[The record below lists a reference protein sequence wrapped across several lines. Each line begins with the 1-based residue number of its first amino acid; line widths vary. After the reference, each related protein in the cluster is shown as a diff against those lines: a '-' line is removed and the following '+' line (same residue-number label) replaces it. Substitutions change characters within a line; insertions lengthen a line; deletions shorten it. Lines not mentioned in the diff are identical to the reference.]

1 MIEPLIS
8 AQVQHWLT
16 QPNCPAAPLLA
27 YMRAQGQ
34 LRDVQ
39 IAALQTYLYLLL
51 QGRNQPLSQLWVQGL
66 FAKPAS
72 YDGPRS
78 RMPALA
84 REVFAQQPAA
94 HTWYQVCQSQQPP
107 IATWLEEN
115 PDVPDYLALTHALF
129 YGWQNTDYVFSLPM
143 GSGKTWLMSAIM
155 YLNLFLGELHPGD
168 ARFAQNFC
176 VLIPSA
182 KKSSILPS
190 LRSMAHFDPA
200 WVLPEPAASRLR
212 QLLQFEVLDAAKTA
226 AKSNRIQNPNAHKV
240 AQHLMQPGLT
250 GLVLV
255 VNAEKVILD
264 RIDNSLDALIE
275 KTDDE
280 RDLAANELR
289 SLIGR
294 VPGLQLMVDEVHGAA
309 TSEIKLR
316 QVMQRWHAGGNV
328 HSVVG
333 FSGTPY
339 LDKPQELTIG
349 PYTLKQRQMSTVVF
363 HYPLYEAVRTFL
375 KQPVVETIRGLTAQQ
390 IVNHGVQEFRQ
401 RYGHTVYPTGCSAK
415 LAIYC
420 GTIERLETEV
430 APLAEQYFPGQV
442 LKYHRGNPQYKAPPG
457 AEAEFAAL
465 DSPGSRFRVVLLVQ
479 IGKEGWDCHSLT
491 SVILA
496 QKGDSPSNMVLQS
509 ACRCLREVVRGQ
521 RHSALIVLS
530 ADNAQLLE
538 AQLKASQ
545 NTSIAALNAA
555 AQAAPVS
562 VPVYDRSS
570 WLHSIGHSPAI
581 AAYQLRLHSQTLL
594 TETDPHTLAKL
605 QIALA
610 KARTRH
616 SSAISTGTLEHLSA
630 HTHGANDLG
639 EVAEWGHWLQTLVKE
654 SAGLLTYASL
664 QAYLPQLQAIFE
676 ALTVGTPELTAHH
689 TQALASSGIAAGH
702 GSLPTAQAARLADVD
717 TDAGAVA
724 TRTAVR
730 RYHLQAPQAE
740 VRRLTRLAFWSLR
753 EFSTQV
759 LPLDQAENLLLL
771 SADKLPAL
779 LPSHSKLYPSAPDVQ
794 KIIAA
799 DAHQQRGAAIAQ
811 ADDAAFAAARALL
824 EQQGLGHMLAAQ
836 SSVTAPAELACKDQT
851 FHYAPYDF
859 AQSGLELGLLQE
871 LLKVTQFQTSGL
883 EIYYNGA
890 RHLTQFRIDCYQKVG
905 VSGKRWQRLGAY
917 TPDFVM
923 LQRNPQGAP
932 HKVLIIETKG
942 QGFAEQSGY
951 TLRKQFVNSEFLK
964 LNNDKFGY
972 ARFDFC
978 EILEP
983 ERQDYR
989 DSALQLWAHAL
1000 HFFQP
1005 KPHIS

>member
-8 AQVQHWLT
+8 TQVQHWLAL
-16 QPNCPAAPLLA
+16 PNCPAAPLLA
-27 YMRAQGQ
+27 YMRAQGK

-51 QGRNQPLSQLWVQGL
+51 QGNNQPLTQLWMQGA

-78 RMPALA
+78 RMPQLA
-84 REVFAQQPAA
+84 RQTFAQQPAA
-94 HTWYQVCQSQQPP
+94 HTWYQICQAQHPAL
-107 IATWLEEN
+107 ATWLEDH
-115 PDVPDYLALTHALF
+115 PDETDYLALTHELF

-143 GSGKTWLMSAIM
+143 GSGKTWLMAAIM
-155 YLNLFLGELHPGD
+155 YLNLYLGEQHPGD

-190 LRSMAHFDPA
+190 LRSIEHFDPA

-212 QLLQFEVLDAAKTA
+212 QVLHFEVLDAAKTA

-240 AQHLMQPGLT
+240 AQHLMHPGLT

-264 RIDNSLDALIE
+264 RLDDSSDALIE
-275 KTDDE
+275 RSDDE
-280 RDLAANELR
+280 RDKAANELR
-289 SLIGR
+289 HLIGQ

-316 QVMQRWHAGGNV
+316 QVMQRWHTGGNV

-339 LDKPQELTIG
+339 LDKPQELKLG
-349 PYTLKQRQMSTVVF
+349 PNTLKQRQMSTVVF
-363 HYPLYEAVRTFL
+363 HYPLFEAVRTFL
-375 KQPVVETIRGLTAQQ
+375 KQPSVETVHGLTAEQ
-390 IVNHGVQEFRQ
+390 IVRRGLEAFRS
-401 RYGHTVYPTGCSAK
+401 RYGQTVYATGCSAK

-430 APLAEQYFPGQV
+430 APMVEQFFPGQV
-442 LKYHRGNPQYKAPPG
+442 LKYHRGNTQFKAPPG
-457 AEAEFAAL
+457 AEAQFAAL
-465 DSPGSRFRVVLLVQ
+465 DSPASPHRVVLLVQ

-491 SVILA
+491 GVILA
-496 QKGDSPSNMVLQS
+496 QKGDSPTNMVLQS

-521 RHSALIVLS
+521 RHTALIVLS
-530 ADNAQLLE
+530 ADNAQALE

-555 AQAAPVS
+555 AQSAPAP
-562 VPVYDRSS
+562 VPVYNRST
-570 WLHSIGHSPAI
+570 WLQSIGQAPTI
-581 AAYQLRLHSQTLL
+581 EAYQLRLQSQTL
-594 TETDPHTLAKL
+594 TVEDDPHTLAKL
-605 QIALA
+605 QVALTLA
-610 KARTRH
+610 QSRQ
-616 SSAISTGTLEHLSA
+616 SSAISTGTLDHLNAQTTSA
-630 HTHGANDLG
+630 LELGGTADL
-639 EVAEWGHWLQTLVKE
+639 AHWLHTLVKE
-654 SAGLLTYASL
+654 SAGTLTYPTL
-664 QAYLPQLQAIFE
+664 TPYLPQLQAIFD
-676 ALTVGTPELTAHH
+676 ALTECPDASHTNPPAVQTSSAAHN
-689 TQALASSGIAAGH
+689 
-702 GSLPTAQAARLADVD
+702 SLPCWGR
-717 TDAGAVA
+717 AGVGAGCA
-724 TRTAVR
+724 EPAGLVR

-740 VRRLTRLAFWSLR
+740 VRRLVRLAFWRVR
-753 EFSTQV
+753 EFATQV
-759 LPLDQAENLLLL
+759 LPLDHAEHLLLL
-771 SADKLPAL
+771 SADKLPDTVA
-779 LPSHSKLYPSAPDVQ
+779 HHGKLYPQAPDVQ
-794 KIIAA
+794 NIVAA
-799 DAHQQRGAAIAQ
+799 DAQHQRGAAIAQ

-824 EQQGLGHMLAAQ
+824 EQQGLGHMLAAK
-836 SSVTAPAELACKDQT
+836 SDKTAATELAAKDQT
-851 FHYAPYDF
+851 FHYLPYDF
-859 AQSGLELGLLQE
+859 AQSGLELGLLQA
-871 LLKVTQFQTSGL
+871 LLKITQFQSSGL

-890 RHLTQFRIDCYQKVG
+890 RHLTQFRIDCFQQVG
-905 VSGKRWQRLGAY
+905 TTRDTQAKRWQRLGVY

-923 LQRNPQGAP
+923 LQRGADGAA

-942 QGFAEQSGY
+942 QGFAQQSGY
-951 TLRKQFVNSEFLK
+951 ALRKQFVSSEFLK

-983 ERQDYR
+983 ANQRYR
-989 DSALQLWAHAL
+989 DAAISLLQHAQA
-1000 HFFQP
+1000 FFGTP
-1005 KPHIS
+1005 CAS

>member
-8 AQVQHWLT
+8 AQVQHWLG
-16 QPNCPAAPLLA
+16 QPNCPAGPLLA
-27 YMRAQGQ
+27 YMRQAGK

-51 QGRNQPLSQLWVQGL
+51 HGQNQPLPQLWLQGA

-78 RMPALA
+78 RVPPLA
-84 REVFAQQPAA
+84 RELFASQPGA
-94 HTWYQVCQSQQPP
+94 HTWYQMCQHQQPV

-115 PDVPDYLALTHALF
+115 PDVPDYPALTRALF
-129 YGWQNTDYVFSLPM
+129 YGWSNTDYVFSLPM

-155 YLNLFLGELHPGD
+155 YLNLYLGEQHPGD
-168 ARFAQNFC
+168 TRFAQNFC

-190 LRSMAHFDPA
+190 LRSLARFDPA
-200 WVLPEPAASRLR
+200 WVLPEPAATRLR
-212 QLLQFEVLDAAKTA
+212 GLLQFEVLDAAKTTS
-226 AKSNRIQNPNAHKV
+226 KSNRIQNPNAHKV
-240 AQHLMQPGLT
+240 AQHLMQPNLC

-264 RIDNSLDALIE
+264 RIDPSTDALIE
-275 KTDDE
+275 ATDDE

-294 VPGLQLMVDEVHGAA
+294 VPGLQLLVDEVHGAA
-309 TSEIKLR
+309 TSDIKLR
-316 QVMQRWHAGGNV
+316 QVMQRWHSGGNV

-339 LDKPQELTIG
+339 LDKPQEVKIG
-349 PYTLKQRQMSTVVF
+349 PYSLKQRQMSTVVF
-363 HYPLYEAVRTFL
+363 HYPLFEAVRTFL
-375 KQPVVETIRGLTAQQ
+375 KQPVVETLHGLAAPH
-390 IVNHGVQEFRQ
+390 IVCHGLEAFLD
-401 RYGHTVYPTGCSAK
+401 RYGTTVYPTGCSAK

-420 GTIERLETEV
+420 GSIERLETEV
-430 APLAEQYFPGQV
+430 APLAEQFFPRQV
-442 LKYHRGNPQYKAPPG
+442 LKYHRGNAQFKAPPG
-457 AEAEFAAL
+457 AETEFAAL
-465 DSPGSRFRVVLLVQ
+465 DTPGARARVVLLVQ

-491 SVILA
+491 AVILA

-521 RHSALIVLS
+521 RHSALIVLG

-555 AQAAPVS
+555 ALAAPAS
-562 VPVYDRSS
+562 VPVINRSA

-581 AAYQLRLHSQTLL
+581 EAYQLRLHSQTLV
-594 TETDPHTLAKL
+594 TEDQPHTLAKL
-605 QIALA
+605 QVALA
-610 KARTRH
+610 CAHTRH
-616 SSAISTGTLEHLSA
+616 SSAISTGTLDHLSA
-630 HTHGANDLG
+630 HTDRAVDLG
-639 EVAEWGHWLQTLVKE
+639 DVAELGHWLQMLVKE
-654 SAGLLTYASL
+654 STGLLTYASL
-664 QAYLPQLQAIFE
+664 QPFLSQLRGIFE
-676 ALTVGTPELTAHH
+676 ALTELTSQTTASSTSSTSSHGH
-689 TQALASSGIAAGH
+689 RTSQRDHRVNSSHLDPLPAAAAALAPV
-702 GSLPTAQAARLADVD
+702 SL
-717 TDAGAVA
+717 
-724 TRTAVR
+724 R
-730 RYHLQAPQAE
+730 RYCLLAPQAE
-740 VRRLTRLAFWSLR
+740 VCRLIRLAFSCQR

-771 SADKLPAL
+771 TSEALPAA
-779 LPSHSKLYPSAPDVQ
+779 LPEHSKLYPSAPDVQ

-799 DAHQQRGAAIAQ
+799 DAKQQRGAAIAQ
-811 ADDAAFAAARALL
+811 ADAAAFAAARALL

-836 SSVTAPAELACKDQT
+836 SSVTAAPELACKDQS

-871 LLKVTQFQTSGL
+871 LLKITQFQASGL

-905 VSGKRWQRLGAY
+905 DLSKRWQRLGAY

-942 QGFAEQSGY
+942 QGFAQQTGY
-951 TLRKQFVNSEFLK
+951 TLRKHFVSSEFLK
-964 LNNDKFGY
+964 LNNAKFGY
-972 ARFDFC
+972 QRFDFC

-983 ERQDYR
+983 DRKDYR
-989 DSALQLWAHAL
+989 RAALDLLDRAQAFFAL
-1000 HFFQP
+1000 T
-1005 KPHIS
+1005 